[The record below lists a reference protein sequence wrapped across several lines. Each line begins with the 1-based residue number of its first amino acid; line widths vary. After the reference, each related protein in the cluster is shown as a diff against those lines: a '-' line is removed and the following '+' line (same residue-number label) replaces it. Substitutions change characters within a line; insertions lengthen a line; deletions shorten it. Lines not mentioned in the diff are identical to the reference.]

1 MEGYFAP
8 FWTEEN
14 GGGMSVKIAFWGM
27 EKSFHTT
34 EIMIV
39 MADLLAKCRP
49 GYDILVQQKNG
60 WQCIFSGGKERI
72 LFADCGYG
80 GEKKI
85 QNSLKK
91 ADIIVTGI
99 CSYPIEWEDMI
110 RRFVREKKQVF
121 YLIEGYALYADQM
134 KSEMVHRYRIA
145 PEQIGYIPQNGE
157 LEWVSEQG
165 KIDNFIRSWRR
176 KSETERNESFFGE
189 MQSNLFLLMKQI
201 EKKENGGFN
210 YGTGNETLWKCD
222 SCSNC
227 IIGTGRN
234 SCGSTVIGRVCCDGI

>member
-1 MEGYFAP
+1 
-8 FWTEEN
+8 
-14 GGGMSVKIAFWGM
+14 MSVKIAFWGM

-39 MADLLAKCRP
+39 MADLLAKRRP
-49 GYDILVQQKNG
+49 GYDILVQRKNG
-60 WQCIFSGGKERI
+60 WQCIFSGGKEKI

-99 CSYPIEWEDMI
+99 CSYPIGWEDMI

-121 YLIEGYALYADQM
+121 YLIEGYALYADKM

-201 EKKENGGFN
+201 EKN
-210 YGTGNETLWKCD
+210 
-222 SCSNC
+222 
-227 IIGTGRN
+227 
-234 SCGSTVIGRVCCDGI
+234 